1 MVNRIW
7 FHVDLKTKKK
17 TKNLCKNTNNN
28 NNNLLKTGASSSL
41 PSLNASASLNIDHDP
56 NEKELTLNNKEKND
70 DLVNDNNN
78 NNNNSNNN
86 NNIINN
92 GSLLTTNNSN
102 NINQYC
108 SQDYL
113 SASAVYSRE
122 DISRS
127 DDRMEQML
135 NRAATKIQSTFRG
148 YKTRKNISKQSKKSE
163 TMTKS
168 KSQPNCSSARQHSPI
183 TDPEKAA
190 VKIQA
195 TFRGYKTRK
204 QLEASRS
211 ANASISANLGG
222 SNNCVHTVQSD
233 YHRNVKLEGRQTKLK

>member
-7 FHVDLKTKKK
+7 FHVDLKTKK

-86 NNIINN
+86 IINN
-92 GSLLTTNNSN
+92 GSLLTTNNNTS

>member
-86 NNIINN
+86 IINN
-92 GSLLTTNNSN
+92 GSLLTTNNNTS